1 VIERISAVRADA
13 RGESNELRRIRQRLA
28 EVATGRGGVL
38 YIEGARGSGKTGLV
52 VGTIEAARAA
62 GMRVLDAQG
71 RALEREF
78 PFGVAIQAFEETWLA
93 TTSSERTILFDGP
106 ARPAGE
112 LMSGAPPVAPALA
125 GDHAYAVI
133 HGLFCLAR
141 ALTVNG
147 ADGGPGGPLALVV
160 DDVDRA
166 DDPSLRLLAYL
177 APRIDDLPIAIIVA
191 ACSDPPGADSPV
203 LSALRGASQIV
214 ELAPPAG
221 SPRGTVEG
229 PRTAAARMALGK
241 SLAEGHRESVSDL
254 AELAWGGGAML
265 ESNEDADGWPAV
277 ASSLLFV
284 DELERAVEIAQT
296 AMRPASGAGNGRVV
310 GRAIEGWG
318 LFHQGLVTAA
328 LAVAQAALAVRR
340 DDRAARGLI
349 GACYLAQGRLAEAES
364 ALTMLS
370 DTQEIEAIDASVL
383 LDLRAQ
389 LHLARIRPA
398 DALTEALEAGH
409 RGRGSVGPIGPGVV
423 AWRSTA
429 ALAHLAL
436 GDTRRARALA
446 EEELE
451 LARVRGLTRVVIR
464 DLRILAFAAKGARSL
479 DLLAEAVRIGRAAPP
494 RFEFINALVDL
505 GAATRRANQRRAA
518 RHPLRKGL
526 ELAERGGAT
535 ALARRASE
543 ELGATGARSRGVMLS
558 GVRALTPSER
568 RVADLAA
575 NGLTTRQI
583 AQVLFVTPKTVE
595 FHLRHV
601 YRKLDIP
608 SSRAELARAMSVAVA
623 G

>member
-1 VIERISAVRADA
+1 MIERIGAVRADA
-13 RGESNELRRIRQRLA
+13 RDESNELTRIRQRLA
-28 EVATGRGGVL
+28 EVAMGRGGAV

-52 VGTIEAARAA
+52 AGTIEAARAE

-93 TTSSERTILFDGP
+93 TTPSERRILFDGP
-106 ARPAGE
+106 ALPAGE
-112 LMSGAPPVAPALA
+112 LVSGTPPVARALA
-125 GDHAYAVI
+125 GDRAYAVI

-147 ADGGPGGPLALVV
+147 ADGKLGGPLALVV
-160 DDVDRA
+160 DDVDCA
-166 DDPSLRLLAYL
+166 DDPSLRLLAYI
-177 APRIDDLPIAIIVA
+177 APRIDALPIAIIVA
-191 ACSDPPGADSPV
+191 ACTDPPGADSLA
-203 LSALRGASQIV
+203 LSALRCASEIV
-214 ELAPPAG
+214 ELVPPSG
-221 SPRGTVEG
+221 SPRRTVEG
-229 PRTAAARMALGK
+229 PRVAAARIALMN

-265 ESNEDADGWPAV
+265 ESDGDADEWPAV
-277 ASSLLFV
+277 AHSLLFV
-284 DELERAVEIAQT
+284 DELERAVEIART
-296 AMRPASGAGNGRVV
+296 AMRSARGAGNGRMV

-318 LFHQGLVTAA
+318 LFHQGLITAA
-328 LAVAQAALAVRR
+328 LAVGQAALAVRR
-340 DDRAARGLI
+340 DDGAARGLI
-349 GACYLAQGRLAEAES
+349 GACYLAQGRLVEAES
-364 ALTMLS
+364 ALPALS
-370 DTQEIEAIDASVL
+370 SRDDIDAIDASVL

-389 LHLARIRPA
+389 IHLARMRPA
-398 DALTEALEAGH
+398 DALAGALEAGH
-409 RGRGSVGPIGPGVV
+409 RGRGSLGRIGPGVV

-446 EEELE
+446 EEEHE
-451 LARVRGLTRVVIR
+451 LARARGLTRVVIR
-464 DLRILAFAAKGARSL
+464 DLRILAFAAKGTRSL
-479 DLLAEAVRIGRAAPP
+479 DLLTEAVRIGRAAPP

-518 RHPLRKGL
+518 RPPLRKGL

-543 ELGATGARSRGVMLS
+543 ELGATGARSRGVMLI
-558 GVRALTPSER
+558 GIKALTPSER